1 LNEKE
6 RLLNVLNGDMV
17 DRPPV
22 ICPGGMMSACVTE
35 LSDQVGGGHHSD
47 TKAMVSAARKINQ
60 LIGFE
65 NYGVPFCL
73 TAEVEALGANVSLG
87 DNLIEPRVTLYNDQ
101 SLEAIMEKYPV
112 DVTTGRMGVVLAAI
126 RELSHSNISNNNNN
140 NSQVPVIG
148 NISGHISTAT
158 SVVEPLEMFKMLRR
172 EPERASRFLTFINDY
187 LVRYALEMVKA
198 GADVISISDPTA
210 TGEILGPRN
219 FQKFAVPYYQTIIE
233 ALHKEGIPVILHICG
248 NASNIIE
255 SLNEVE
261 ANAVSFD
268 SIVNLKNARAG
279 IKAGLMGNV
288 STQLLHTGEITKIVS
303 ITHNALHSG
312 VDIVA
317 PACGLSMA
325 TPISNLKAM
334 TDYVK
339 EGSYHNHG

>member
-1 LNEKE
+1 MDEKE
-6 RLLNVLNGDMV
+6 RLLSVLKGDRV

-35 LSDQVGGGHHSD
+35 ISDQVGGGHHSS
-47 TKAMVSAARKINQ
+47 TKAMVSAARKINE

-65 NYGVPFCL
+65 NYGVPYCL
-73 TAEVEALGANVSLG
+73 TAEVEALGASVNLG
-87 DNLIEPRVTLYNDQ
+87 DNLIEPRVTRYNNEP
-101 SLEAIMEKYPV
+101 LEAIMENYSPV
-112 DVTTGRMGVVLAAI
+112 DVTTGRMGVVLEAI
-126 RELSHSNISNNNNN
+126 RELK

-148 NISGHISTAT
+148 NVSGHISTAT
-158 SVVEPLEMFKMLRR
+158 SVVDPLEMFKLLRR
-172 EPERASRFLTFINDY
+172 EPERAARFMAFINDY

-219 FQKFAVPYYQTIIE
+219 FQKFAFPYYQKIIN

-248 NASNIIE
+248 NASNIVE
-255 SLNEVE
+255 SLNEVK

-268 SIVNLKNARAG
+268 SIVNMKFAREG
-279 IKAGLMGNV
+279 IKTGLMGNV
-288 STQLLHTGEITKIVS
+288 NTQLLHTGEKEKIVA
-303 ITHNALHSG
+303 ITLNALHSK

-325 TPISNLKAM
+325 TSISNLKAM

-339 EGSYHNHG
+339 EGSYH

>member
-1 LNEKE
+1 MNEKE
-6 RLLNVLNGDMV
+6 RLLNVLKGDRV

-35 LSDQVGGGHHSD
+35 ISDQVGGGHHTSS
-47 TKAMVSAARKINQ
+47 KAMVSAARKINE

-73 TAEVEALGANVSLG
+73 TSEVEALGACVNLG
-87 DNLIEPRVTLYNDQ
+87 DNLIEPRITRYNDK
-101 SLEAIMEKYPV
+101 SLEVIMETYSPNEVTPV
-112 DVTTGRMGVVLAAI
+112 RMGIVLEAI
-126 RELSHSNISNNNNN
+126 RELR
-140 NSQVPVIG
+140 NSRVPVIG

-158 SVVEPLEMFKMLRR
+158 SVVDPLEMFKLLRR
-172 EPERASRFLTFINDY
+172 DPERAARFMAFINDY
-187 LVRYALEMVKA
+187 LIRYALKMVKA

-219 FQKFAVPYYQTIIE
+219 FQKFAVPYYQNIIK
-233 ALHKEGIPVILHICG
+233 ALHQEGIPVILHICG
-248 NASNIIE
+248 NASNIVAA
-255 SLNEVE
+255 LNEVE

-268 SIVNLKNARAG
+268 SIVNMKTARE
-279 IKAGLMGNV
+279 KVKTGLMGNV
-288 STQLLHTGEITKIVS
+288 STQLLHTGEREKILS
-303 ITHNALHSG
+303 IIRNALHSE

-325 TPISNLKAM
+325 TSVSNLKAM

-339 EGSYHNHG
+339 EGYYK

>member
-6 RLLNVLNGDMV
+6 RLLSVLKGDRV

-35 LSDQVGGGHHSD
+35 ISDQVGGGHHSE
-47 TKAMVSAARKINQ
+47 TQAMVSAARKINE

-65 NYGVPFCL
+65 NYGVPYCL
-73 TAEVEALGANVSLG
+73 TAEVEALGASVNIG
-87 DNLIEPRVTLYNDQ
+87 DNLIEPRITRYNDQ
-101 SLEAIMEKYPV
+101 PLEAIMESYSPV

-126 RELSHSNISNNNNN
+126 RELE
-140 NSQVPVIG
+140 NSRVPVIG
-148 NISGHISTAT
+148 NVSGHISTAT
-158 SVVEPLEMFKMLRR
+158 SVVDPLEMFKMLRR
-172 EPERASRFLTFINDY
+172 EPERAARFLTFISDY
-187 LVRYALEMVKA
+187 LIRYALEMVRA

-219 FQKFAVPYYQTIIE
+219 FQKFAVPYYQKIIE
-233 ALHKEGIPVILHICG
+233 TLHQEGIPVILHICG
-248 NASNIIE
+248 NASKIVD
-255 SLNEVE
+255 SLNEVK

-268 SIVNLKNARAG
+268 SIVNMKMAREG

-288 STQLLHTGEITKIVS
+288 STQLLHTGERAKIVS
-303 ITHNALHSG
+303 ITRNALHSE

-325 TPISNLKAM
+325 TSISNLKAM

-339 EGSYHNHG
+339 EGSYNS

>member
-1 LNEKE
+1 MEEKE
-6 RLLNVLNGDMV
+6 RLLSVLKGDRV

-22 ICPGGMMSACVTE
+22 ICPGGMMSASVTE

-47 TKAMVSAARKINQ
+47 PKAMASAARKINE

-73 TAEVEALGANVSLG
+73 TAEVEALGASVNLG
-87 DNLIEPRVTLYNDQ
+87 DNLVEPRVTQYNEEP
-101 SLEAIMEKYPV
+101 LEIIMKNYQV
-112 DVTTGRMGVVLAAI
+112 DVTTGRMGVVLEAV
-126 RELSHSNISNNNNN
+126 RELS
-140 NSQVPVIG
+140 NSRVPVIG
-148 NISGHISTAT
+148 NVSGHISTAT
-158 SVVEPLEMFKMLRR
+158 SAVDPLEMFKMLRR
-172 EPERASRFLTFINDY
+172 EPERAARFLAFINDY
-187 LVRYALEMVKA
+187 LIKYALEMVRA

-219 FQKFAVPYYQTIIE
+219 FQKFAVPFYQKIIN
-233 ALHKEGIPVILHICG
+233 ALHHEGVPVILHICG
-248 NASNIIE
+248 NASNIIG

-268 SIVNLKNARAG
+268 SIVNMKTARQGLKT
-279 IKAGLMGNV
+279 GLMGNV
-288 STQLLHTGEITKIVS
+288 NTQLLHTGNREKILS
-303 ITHNALHSG
+303 ITRNALHSN

-339 EGSYHNHG
+339 EGSYN

>member
-6 RLLNVLNGDMV
+6 RLLSVLKGDRV

-35 LSDQVGGGHHSD
+35 ISDQVGGGHHSG
-47 TKAMVSAARKINQ
+47 TEAMVSAARKINE

-65 NYGVPFCL
+65 NYGVPYCL
-73 TAEVEALGANVSLG
+73 TSEVEALGASVNIG
-87 DNLIEPRVTLYNDQ
+87 DNLIEPRITLYNDQ
-101 SLEAIMEKYPV
+101 PLEAIMENYSPV
-112 DVTTGRMGVVLAAI
+112 DVTIGRMGVILESI
-126 RELSHSNISNNNNN
+126 RELKNVKI
-140 NSQVPVIG
+140 PVIG
-148 NISGHISTAT
+148 NVSGHISTAS
-158 SVVEPLEMFKMLRR
+158 SVVDPLEIFKMLRR
-172 EPERASRFLTFINDY
+172 EPERAARFLDFVNDY
-187 LVRYALEMVKA
+187 LIRYALEMVKA

-219 FQKFAVPYYQTIIE
+219 FQKFAVPYYEKIIK
-233 ALHKEGIPVILHICG
+233 ALHQEGIPVILHICG
-248 NASNIIE
+248 NANNIVG

-268 SIVNLKNARAG
+268 SIVNMKNVRQG
-279 IKAGLMGNV
+279 IKTGLMGNV
-288 STQLLHTGEITKIVS
+288 STQLLHTGERDKIVA
-303 ITHNALHSG
+303 ITRNALHSE

-325 TPISNLKAM
+325 TSISNLKAM

-339 EGSYHNHG
+339 EGSYK

>member
-1 LNEKE
+1 MDEKE
-6 RLLNVLNGDMV
+6 RLLSVLKGDRV

-22 ICPGGMMSACVTE
+22 ICPGGMMSACVTKI
-35 LSDQVGGGHHSD
+35 SDLVGGGHHSD
-47 TKAMVSAARKINQ
+47 TGAMVSAARKINE

-73 TAEVEALGANVSLG
+73 TAEVEALGASVNLG
-87 DNLIEPRVTLYNDQ
+87 DNLIEPRVTRYNDEP
-101 SLEAIMEKYPV
+101 LEAIMDNYQV
-112 DVTTGRMGVVLAAI
+112 DVTAGRMGIVLEAI
-126 RELSHSNISNNNNN
+126 RELR
-140 NSQVPVIG
+140 NSRVPVIG
-148 NISGHISTAT
+148 NVSGHISTAT
-158 SVVEPLEMFKMLRR
+158 SVVDPLEIFKMLRR
-172 EPERASRFLTFINDY
+172 EPERAARFMAFINDY

-219 FQKFAVPYYQTIIE
+219 FQKFAVPFYQNIIKT
-233 ALHKEGIPVILHICG
+233 LHKEGIPVILHICG
-248 NASNIIE
+248 NAHNIVE
-255 SLNEVE
+255 SLNEVK

-268 SIVNLKNARAG
+268 SIVNMKFAREVLKT
-279 IKAGLMGNV
+279 GLMGNV
-288 STQLLHTGEITKIVS
+288 NTQLLHTGEKEKIVS
-303 ITHNALHSG
+303 ITRNALHSK

-339 EGSYHNHG
+339 EGSYN

>member
-1 LNEKE
+1 MDEKE
-6 RLLNVLNGDMV
+6 RLLSVLKGDRV

-35 LSDQVGGGHHSD
+35 ISDLVGGGHHSD
-47 TKAMVSAARKINQ
+47 TGAMVSAARKINE

-73 TAEVEALGANVSLG
+73 TAEVEALGASVNLG
-87 DNLIEPRVTLYNDQ
+87 DNLIEPRVTRYNDEP
-101 SLEAIMEKYPV
+101 LEAIMDNYQV
-112 DVTTGRMGVVLAAI
+112 DVTAGRMGIVLEAI
-126 RELSHSNISNNNNN
+126 RELR
-140 NSQVPVIG
+140 NSRVPVIG
-148 NISGHISTAT
+148 NVSGHISTAT
-158 SVVEPLEMFKMLRR
+158 SVVDPLEIFKMLRR
-172 EPERASRFLTFINDY
+172 EPERAARFMAFINDY

-219 FQKFAVPYYQTIIE
+219 FQKFAVPFYQNIIKT
-233 ALHKEGIPVILHICG
+233 LHKEGIPVILHICG
-248 NASNIIE
+248 NAHNIVE
-255 SLNEVE
+255 SLNEVK

-268 SIVNLKNARAG
+268 SIVNMKFAREVLKT
-279 IKAGLMGNV
+279 GLMGNV
-288 STQLLHTGEITKIVS
+288 NTQLLHTGEKEKIVS
-303 ITHNALHSG
+303 ITRNALHSK

-325 TPISNLKAM
+325 TPISNLKTM

-339 EGSYHNHG
+339 EGSYN

>member
-1 LNEKE
+1 LNQKE
-6 RLLNVLNGDMV
+6 RLLTVLKGDRV

-35 LSDQVGGGHHSD
+35 ISDLVGGGHHSGTD
-47 TKAMVSAARKINQ
+47 AMVSAARKVGE
-60 LIGFE
+60 LAGFE

-73 TAEVEALGANVSLG
+73 TAEVEALGASVNIG
-87 DNLIEPRVTLYNDQ
+87 DNLVEPRITQYNEQ
-101 SLEAIMEKYPV
+101 PLEGIMENYPV
-112 DVTTGRMGVVLAAI
+112 DVTNGRMGIVLEAI
-126 RELSHSNISNNNNN
+126 GELK

-148 NISGHISTAT
+148 NVSGHISTAT
-158 SVVEPLEMFKMLRR
+158 SVVDPLEMFKMLRR
-172 EPERASRFLTFINDY
+172 EPERAARFLAFINDY

-219 FQKFAVPYYQTIIE
+219 FQKFAVPYYQKIIQV
-233 ALHKEGIPVILHICG
+233 LHQEGVPVILHICG
-248 NASNIIE
+248 NAGNIID

-268 SIVNLKNARAG
+268 SIVNMKTARVG
-279 IKAGLMGNV
+279 IKRGLMGNV
-288 STQLLHTGEITKIVS
+288 NTQLLHTGESEKIVS
-303 ITHNALHSG
+303 ITRNAIHSR

-325 TPISNLKAM
+325 TSIRNLKTM

-339 EGSYHNHG
+339 EGSYH